1 MEILDLTKPEVREE
15 YENFVKNH
23 RAGSFMQSLRWCDVK
38 FNWGHEAVVS
48 RDANG
53 NIVGS
58 MLVLIKKVPV
68 VGATLL
74 YSPRG
79 PVCDLH
85 DEAVLADLLEGAKVL
100 AKKYKSYQFKIDPYV
115 LASDEEFIAMAR
127 KLGFDFV
134 PGMADFTTIQTR
146 NNYMLDIENKTP
158 EELLASFHSKW
169 RYNIRLAQRKGVEC
183 KVCGPDK
190 IDDFYELMKV
200 TGDRDGFII
209 RPKEYFVR
217 MLKALGEEHCRLY
230 ICYYEGKPV
239 SGAVTTQYAGKTCY
253 VYGASDNKMRNVMP
267 NHIMQWTMIQWA
279 VENGGFVYDFQGIPN
294 YQDENSPNYG
304 VYRFKKGFNGQ
315 VVEFA
320 GEFDYNFKPKT
331 KKLIDFLEKTV
342 QKLRHVQR
350 KLTTTGRDD
359 IAKKK
364 AEEAKKAQA
373 EQK

>member
-1 MEILDLTKPEVREE
+1 
-15 YENFVKNH
+15 
-23 RAGSFMQSLRWCDVK
+23 
-38 FNWGHEAVVS
+38 
-48 RDANG
+48 
-53 NIVGS
+53 
-58 MLVLIKKVPV
+58 
-68 VGATLL
+68 
-74 YSPRG
+74 
-79 PVCDLH
+79 
-85 DEAVLADLLEGAKVL
+85 
-100 AKKYKSYQFKIDPYV
+100 
-115 LASDEEFIAMAR
+115 
-127 KLGFDFV
+127 
-134 PGMADFTTIQTR
+134 
-146 NNYMLDIENKTP
+146 
-158 EELLASFHSKW
+158 
-169 RYNIRLAQRKGVEC
+169 
-183 KVCGPDK
+183 
-190 IDDFYELMKV
+190 
-200 TGDRDGFII
+200 
-209 RPKEYFVR
+209 
-217 MLKALGEEHCRLY
+217 
-230 ICYYEGKPV
+230 
-239 SGAVTTQYAGKTCY
+239 
-253 VYGASDNKMRNVMP
+253 MP